1 MIAGW
6 ETITDWKAEAA
17 AESGVGVKKPFLI
30 AENTSI
36 PPSIA
41 SGSVPTSLL
50 MQYPNHFTGPVG
62 VLCASFIW
70 CSSKTMWMCG
80 IQLILCKCVEFGI
93 TFAPAS

>member
-6 ETITDWKAEAA
+6 ETITNWKAETIV
-17 AESGVGVKKPFLI
+17 ESSVGVIKPFLI

-50 MQYPNHFTGPVG
+50 MQYPNDFTGPVD
-62 VLCASFIW
+62 VVCASCLW
-70 CSSKTMWMCG
+70 CSPKKMWMCG
-80 IQLILCKCVEFGI
+80 IQLILYKCVEFVI